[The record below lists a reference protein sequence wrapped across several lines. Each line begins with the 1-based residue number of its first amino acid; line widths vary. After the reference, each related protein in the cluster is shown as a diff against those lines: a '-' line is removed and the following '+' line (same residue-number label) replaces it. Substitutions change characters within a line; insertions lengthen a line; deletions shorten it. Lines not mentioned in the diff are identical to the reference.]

1 MRISD
6 WSSDV
11 CSSDLLAVRLAHE
24 AGVPPNVLQLAI
36 GGADVGEALVG
47 DVRVAGIAF
56 TGSVPSAKAIARNL
70 VADDDRPIVPL
81 IAETGGINAMIV
93 DSTALPEQVV
103 RDIIISGFQSA
114 GQRCSALRLLLLQ
127 AEIAE
132 RTLEM
137 LSGAMETLLVGDPGE
152 AKPDVGPVIDQA
164 AYDTILAYRES
175 MCRTI
180 VKTDAK
186 TE

>member
-93 DSTALPEQVV
+93 DSTALPDQVV

-127 AEIAE
+127 EEIAE
-132 RTLEM
+132 RTLDM
-137 LSGAMETLLVGDPGE
+137 LSGAIEKLSVGDPGA
-152 AKPDVGPVIDQA
+152 AKTAVGPMIVQD
-164 AYDTILAYRES
+164 AYYNLLAIREHMYRG
-175 MCRTI
+175 
-180 VKTDAK
+180 V
-186 TE
+186 

>member
-1 MRISD
+1 MIR
-6 WSSDV
+6 
-11 CSSDLLAVRLAHE
+11 R
-24 AGVPPNVLQLAI
+24 PPRSTRTDTLFPYTTLFRSNVLQLAI

-127 AEIAE
+127 EEIAE
-132 RTLEM
+132 RTLDM
-137 LSGAMETLLVGDPGE
+137 LSGAMETLIVGAPGE
-152 AKPDVGPVIDQA
+152 ATPYDGPVIDQA
-164 AYDTILAYRES
+164 AYSKLLAY
-175 MCRTI
+175 CRGISRRILTTI
-180 VKTDAK
+180 
-186 TE
+186 E